1 MPYDASL
8 VSDTV
13 IAHKKGLTLQLLR
26 GLRDNAIALVKG
38 EANAP
43 VNQAM
48 WHPYDMV
55 TIGDGA
61 DGVIFDH
68 SADGTVASIT
78 TPDFEDGYEYR
89 FIGRDVDDN
98 DLLDLNAFRIEL
110 YQETDAAWGTAQ
122 TLYAEQSVGGG
133 SYINFD
139 IVMLA
144 PRLALRWHYTHGI
157 VHENTEAAVTS
168 ITGHFDST
176 AQKILRARFSYS
188 GASINAGVIRML
200 RRRAEF

>member
-1 MPYDASL
+1 MAYDASL

-38 EANAP
+38 ETSAP

-68 SADGTVASIT
+68 SVDGTVATVT

-89 FIGRDVDDN
+89 FIGRNVDEN
-98 DLLDLNAFRIEL
+98 GTISLNAFRIEL
-110 YQETDAAWGTAQ
+110 YYETDAAWGSAQ
-122 TLYAEQSVGGG
+122 TIYTQVNGTGGN
-133 SYINFD
+133 YINFD
-139 IVMLA
+139 MEVLS
-144 PRLALRWHYTHGI
+144 PRLALNWHFTRGI
-157 VHENTEAAVTS
+157 VHEDFETPANF
-168 ITGHFDST
+168 ITRHFDST
-176 AQKILRARFSYS
+176 VQKILRARFSWN
-188 GASINAGVIRML
+188 GASVSGGVIRMQ